1 MPGQWQAS
9 PKDHPCQSSPSD
21 RPRTGI
27 AKGSQHA
34 ILLSL
39 DKEQWDFNVPIN
51 TSLDSHHPPTS
62 RSKNQNKKKKRER
75 GRKILNWQ
83 RVTGERTVRVGVG
96 LGGLRWIWFCI
107 TLRKKASW
115 VERAWLHWM
124 TGIWHSNPGAVFA
137 PFLTIHSVPNGRP
150 GASCLYPHWFR
161 PATW

>member
-9 PKDHPCQSSPSD
+9 PKDYPCQSSPSD

-39 DKEQWDFNVPIN
+39 DKEQRDFNVPIN

-62 RSKNQNKKKKRER
+62 RSKNQNKKKKKRER
-75 GRKILNWQ
+75 EEDFKLTESHRWKDGEGGSRVRGTKVNMILYNIEEE
-83 RVTGERTVRVGVG
+83 G
-96 LGGLRWIWFCI
+96 IM
-107 TLRKKASW
+107 
-115 VERAWLHWM
+115 VERARLHWM

>member
-39 DKEQWDFNVPIN
+39 DKEQRDFNVPIN
-51 TSLDSHHPPTS
+51 TPLDSHHPPTS

-75 GRKILNWQ
+75 EEDFKLTESHRWKDGEGGSQVRGTKVNMILYNIEEEGIMGRASTVTLND
-83 RVTGERTVRVGVG
+83 RNLTLKSRSS
-96 LGGLRWIWFCI
+96 ICSIFNYSFC
-107 TLRKKASW
+107 TKW
-115 VERAWLHWM
+115 
-124 TGIWHSNPGAVFA
+124 
-137 PFLTIHSVPNGRP
+137 
-150 GASCLYPHWFR
+150 
-161 PATW
+161 